1 MSLNDRTRVVNTN
14 IEDEMKTSYIDY
26 SMSVIVSRALPDV
39 RDGLKP
45 SQRRILVAMNDLNLA
60 PGRPYRKCAK
70 IAGDTSGNYHP
81 HGEAVIYPTLV
92 RLAQTFNMRY
102 PLVDGQGNFGSVD
115 GDPPAAMR
123 YTESRMTALATEML
137 ADIDKDTVDW
147 QPNYDGTR
155 NEPTVL
161 PGRFPNL
168 ICNGSAGIAVGM
180 ATNIPPHNLN
190 EVVSAC
196 LLLIDNPDATVDDLC
211 KHVTGPDFPT
221 GGILITKEKDSK
233 TGQIIDNVK
242 TAYATGHGRVLIRA
256 RATIEERRAGF
267 FQIVVTELP
276 YQVNKATLQEK
287 IAELVREKRL
297 DGISDMR
304 DESDRQ
310 GMRLVIE
317 LKREAS
323 GRTVLNQLYKYTAM
337 QTAFGFNML
346 ALVIEKDEEG
356 NALSPQPRVLNLK
369 RMLQH
374 FLDYRHEVLT
384 RRTKFELEKA
394 RARAHILEGLKIA
407 LDNLDAVI
415 RTIRESA
422 SAEAAL
428 VTLQER
434 FSLSEIQARAILDM
448 QLRRLAALERQQII
462 DEYEEIQKTIAYLE
476 DLLANPR
483 KILLLVRDDL
493 LELKKKYGDAR
504 RTEVASIIGGE
515 LSEEE
520 LVPNDEVLVTISGR
534 GYVKRLRSDT
544 YRVQKRGGVG
554 IRGQVLREEDALRHM
569 VVAHARDNIL
579 FFTNRGKVYQTKAYQ
594 IPEFERTAKGIPLI
608 NVIDL
613 DPKEMVTAVLAAP
626 DFENND
632 FLVMVTRQ
640 GEIKKTSLHDFESVR
655 RSGLKA
661 MDIEPNDEL
670 CWVKHSAAGQ
680 DVILVSEQGKALRF
694 DLATMRTSQRA
705 SGGMRGLKLLPG
717 DKMAGMDVADP
728 TANLLIVTE
737 HGFGKYTP
745 LKEYRAHGRGTMG
758 VATLN
763 VTKKTGLVAAARV
776 IRGDEELMLISANG
790 IVIRT
795 GLDEIIPKGRKT
807 QGVTVMN
814 LREND
819 RVACIAV
826 IDTTNDNG
834 PDHGLTP
841 TNSKK

>member
-1 MSLNDRTRVVNTN
+1 MEIGIVKQITV
-14 IEDEMKTSYIDY
+14 EEEMRNSYLDY
-26 SMSVIVSRALPDV
+26 AMSVIVSRALPDV

-45 SQRRILVAMNDLNLA
+45 SQRRILVAMHDLNLA

-180 ATNIPPHNLN
+180 ATNIPPHNLT
-190 EVVSAC
+190 EVVGAL
-196 LLLIDNPDATVDDLC
+196 LLLIENPDATVEDLC

-242 TAYATGHGRVLIRA
+242 QAYATGHGRVLIRA

-287 IAELVREKRL
+287 IAELVREKRI

-356 NALSPQPRVLNLK
+356 NAVSPQPRVLNLK
-369 RMLQH
+369 RMLQY

-415 RTIRESA
+415 RTIREST

-434 FSLSEIQARAILDM
+434 FTLSEIQARAILDM

-462 DEYEEIQKTIAYLE
+462 DEYEEILKTIAYLE

-569 VVAHARDNIL
+569 VVAHARDSIL

-661 MDIEPNDEL
+661 MDVEPNDEL
-670 CWVKHSAAGQ
+670 CWVKHASAGQ

-694 DLATMRTSQRA
+694 DLDTMRTSQRA
-705 SGGMRGLKLLPG
+705 SGGMRGLKLLPT

-795 GLDEIIPKGRKT
+795 GLDDILPKGRKT

-826 IDTTNDNG
+826 IDTANGDGPDNG
-834 PDHGLTP
+834 QAP
-841 TNSKK
+841 TSGKQ